1 MRTLAGVT
9 ALLLLAAPA
18 SAKQLKV
25 VGIAEGALGVSIPAA
40 DSDYRRFASP
50 TFKLSL
56 RGGAELWLSDLI
68 GVAPDLQIDLI
79 PVKTNDA
86 TYRSGNFGVDTP
98 FFRARFLF
106 GARLLIALSR
116 RFPLDAFFRF
126 AIGADYLTGSETAS
140 FNVGPI
146 RGGGT
151 INLSSTAFTLEPGFG
166 LQFRFLRYGAAGVY
180 AGFPV
185 AFHDFGRADA
195 GNVRSFTAV
204 DVDLL
209 GFIGAR
215 I

>member
-1 MRTLAGVT
+1 MRKLLAIT
-9 ALLLLAAPA
+9 AVILLAAPVQ
-18 SAKQLKV
+18 AKQLTV
-25 VGIAEGALGVSIPAA
+25 VGIAEGAPGISIPVA
-40 DSDYRRFASP
+40 DSDYRRFASA

-56 RGGAELWLSDLI
+56 RGGAELWLSELI

-79 PVKTNDA
+79 PVKTNDG

-98 FFRARFLF
+98 FFRARFLV
-106 GARLLIALSR
+106 GARFLIALAKR
-116 RFPLDAFFRF
+116 LPFAAFFRF
-126 AIGADYLTGSETAS
+126 AVGADYLTGSETAS
-140 FNVGPI
+140 FNIGPI

-151 INLSSTAFTLEPGFG
+151 LNLSSTAFTLEPGFG
-166 LQFRFLRYGAAGVY
+166 LQLRFLRYGAAGVY

-185 AFHDFGRADA
+185 AFHDFGRTDA
-195 GNVRSFTAV
+195 ANIRSFTAI